1 MRLLCNFLCNNYIIR
16 SRFLSSIAR
25 SLSNCLIY
33 LNVSAKKLCLYI
45 ACFPPK
51 EKVRS
56 VPQMV
61 VIWEQ
66 DEPVYVGSNL
76 ELFCTVLS
84 KDLKT
89 RYRWYYRDSDVPVD
103 SKLGTLINQSLYE
116 VKPIPNDNS
125 WSKWKLKLQLKN
137 VSVADSG
144 LYGCQAENVVGNN
157 SRQTYLNVTVR
168 PITPSATGM

>member
-1 MRLLCNFLCNNYIIR
+1 MPLH
-16 SRFLSSIAR
+16 
-25 SLSNCLIY
+25 
-33 LNVSAKKLCLYI
+33 
-45 ACFPPK
+45 CFCFSP
-51 EKVRS
+51 KVRVLS
-56 VPQMV
+56 VPQIY

-76 ELFCTVLS
+76 ELSCAVLS
-84 KDLKT
+84 KDPKT
-89 RYRWYYRDSDVPVD
+89 RYRWYYRDSDVPED

-116 VKPIPNDNS
+116 VERIQNDNS

-144 LYGCQAENVVGNN
+144 LYGCQAENVVGNK
-157 SRQTYLNVTVR
+157 SRLTYLNVTIR